1 MRSSCSTAR
10 HHLEEAYR
18 LLSGDDE
25 LSVKSRQ
32 ALAILIDAMLAQEF
46 SAGDDSAKVIEFPRR
61 RRSGAG

>member
-1 MRSSCSTAR
+1 MRSSYPTAR

-18 LLSGDDE
+18 LLPGDDE

-46 SAGDDSAKVIEFPRR
+46 TVDDDSAKVIAFPHRM
-61 RRSGAG
+61 RSGTG